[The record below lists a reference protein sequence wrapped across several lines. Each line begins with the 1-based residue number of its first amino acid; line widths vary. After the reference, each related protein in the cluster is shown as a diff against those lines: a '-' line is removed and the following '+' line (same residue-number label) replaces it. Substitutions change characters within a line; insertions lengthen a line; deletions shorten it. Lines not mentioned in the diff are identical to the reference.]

1 MPTAWPS
8 AAKARQE
15 AAFRVVTAEECTSAM
30 AAGATGRLS
39 GCARSMVIAAKWP
52 LEFGERKR
60 IIRGIDRRTKFMR
73 LALIVL
79 GLLATTGVVYAACIF
94 C

>member
-1 MPTAWPS
+1 MKSKRLHSRTCRLLGDLRPETGGRY
-8 AAKARQE
+8 AAKR
-15 AAFRVVTAEECTSAM
+15 
-30 AAGATGRLS
+30 
-39 GCARSMVIAAKWP
+39 P
-52 LEFGERKR
+52 LKIGERKR
-60 IIRGIDRRTKFMR
+60 TLRVIERRTRIMK